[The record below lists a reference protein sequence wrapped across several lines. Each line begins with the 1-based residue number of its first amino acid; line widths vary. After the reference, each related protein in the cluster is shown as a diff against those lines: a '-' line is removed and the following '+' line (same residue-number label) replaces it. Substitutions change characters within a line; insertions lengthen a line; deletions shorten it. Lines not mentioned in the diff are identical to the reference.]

1 MMYDGKIIEN
11 ELFAVFSNLAGT
23 LGYSPI
29 HGKIIATL
37 IIEKKPLPLQEVAK
51 RTGYSTG
58 MISLSLDL
66 LEVLGVIKK
75 IKKAGDR
82 KLYVQLEGDLLE
94 ILKKAVIVKVENGI
108 ANALD
113 EISEKRAAVKE
124 RKDAESKRALKLLET
139 IEKEIKR
146 LEKYVNMLSGI
157 RLP

>member
-1 MMYDGKIIEN
+1 MPDGMKVEN
-11 ELFAVFSNLAGT
+11 EVFTVFSNLAKT
-23 LGYSPI
+23 IGYSPL

-37 IIEKKPLPLQEVAK
+37 IVKKNPLTLQEVAK

-75 IKKAGDR
+75 IKKTGDR

-94 ILKKAVIVKVENGI
+94 ILKKAVIVKVKNGI
-108 ANALD
+108 AGALE
-113 EISEKRAAVKE
+113 EISEKKAEARKE
-124 RKDAESKRALKLLET
+124 KSPRSLELLGT
-139 IEKEIKR
+139 LEKEVRR
-146 LEKYVNMLSGI
+146 LEKYVDMLSGI